1 MKHVFLFVLSIF
13 VFSNVYSQNQND
25 IQLKTDID
33 SLSYSIGYS
42 IGQNITAQ
50 GLELNKDILSK
61 AVMTA
66 LNKTQ
71 PVLTDDQMTQIIVAF
86 QQQKMKERD
95 EQLKTVG
102 SKNRKEGEAFLEKNK
117 SLPGVVTTAS
127 GLQYK
132 VIEYGKGESPKLEDK
147 VKVHYQGTLI
157 DGREFDSSYKRGE
170 PIEFGLQGV
179 IPGWTEALQL
189 MHVGDKWELYIPSN
203 LAYGEMQRSE
213 LIGPNTTLIFTVE
226 LLEIIKAEK

>member
-1 MKHVFLFVLSIF
+1 MKRVILFVLSIF
-13 VFSNVYSQNQND
+13 VYSNIYSQNPNN
-25 IQLKTDID
+25 IQLNTEID

-50 GLELNKDILSK
+50 GLELNQDVLSK
-61 AVMTA
+61 AVSAA

-71 PVLTDDQMTQIIVAF
+71 PALTDDQMTQIIVAF
-86 QQQKMKERD
+86 QQKKMKERD

-102 SKNRKEGEAFLEKNK
+102 SKNKKEGEAFLAKNK

-213 LIGPNTTLIFTVE
+213 LIEPNTTLIFTVE
-226 LLEIIKAEK
+226 LLEIVKAEK

>member
-1 MKHVFLFVLSIF
+1 MKHIVLFILTF
-13 VFSNVYSQNQND
+13 AVYSNIYSQDENN
-25 IQLKTDID
+25 IQLKSDID

-42 IGQNITAQ
+42 IGQNIMAQ
-50 GLELNKDILSK
+50 GLEINRDTFAK
-61 AVMTA
+61 AVLNA
-66 LNKTQ
+66 LNKTA
-71 PVLTDDQMTQIIVAF
+71 PVLSDDQMTQIIVSF
-86 QQQKMKERD
+86 QQKKMKERD
-95 EQLKTVG
+95 NNLKTVG
-102 SKNRKEGEAFLEKNK
+102 TKNKKEGEAFLEKNK
-117 SLPGVVTTAS
+117 KMPGVVTTAS

-132 VIEYGKGESPKLEDK
+132 VIEYGKGDSPKLEDK

-226 LLEIIKAEK
+226 LLEIIKAN

>member
-1 MKHVFLFVLSIF
+1 MKHIVLFILTF
-13 VFSNVYSQNQND
+13 AVYSNIYSQDENN
-25 IQLKTDID
+25 IQLKSEID

-42 IGQNITAQ
+42 IGQNIMAQ
-50 GLELNKDILSK
+50 GLEINRDTFAK
-61 AVMTA
+61 AVLNA
-66 LNKTQ
+66 LNKTA
-71 PVLTDDQMTQIIVAF
+71 PVLSDDQMTQIIVSF
-86 QQQKMKERD
+86 QQKKMKERD
-95 EQLKTVG
+95 NNLKTVG
-102 SKNRKEGEAFLEKNK
+102 TKNKKEGEAFLEKNK
-117 SLPGVVTTAS
+117 KMPGVVTTAS

-132 VIEYGKGESPKLEDK
+132 VIEYGKGDSPKLEDK

-226 LLEIIKAEK
+226 LLEIIKAN